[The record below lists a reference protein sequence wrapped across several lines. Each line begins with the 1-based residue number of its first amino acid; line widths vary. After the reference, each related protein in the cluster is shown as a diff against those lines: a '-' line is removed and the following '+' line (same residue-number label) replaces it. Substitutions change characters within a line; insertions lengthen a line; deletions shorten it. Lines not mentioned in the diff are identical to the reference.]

1 MGVHNEKLKLDHT
14 ICKFVSVIIFM
25 YIKQHLLF
33 LCALVLVLCSDSFVG
48 LNCLVL
54 SPAVIISSY
63 YYRILLRFFL
73 VGFTIIVSLNPT
85 ILWL

>member
-33 LCALVLVLCSDSFVG
+33 TLLFLCALVLVLCSDSFVG

-54 SPAVIISSY
+54 SPTVIIIAFFY
-63 YYRILLRFFL
+63 AFFL
-73 VGFTIIVSLNPT
+73 MGLLSL
-85 ILWL
+85 